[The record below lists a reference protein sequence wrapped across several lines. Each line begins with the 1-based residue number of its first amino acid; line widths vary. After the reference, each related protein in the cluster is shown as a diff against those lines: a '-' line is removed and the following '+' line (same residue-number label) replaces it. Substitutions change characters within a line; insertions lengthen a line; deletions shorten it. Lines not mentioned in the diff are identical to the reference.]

1 VLSRV
6 AAAATIAVS
15 LAFAGTAFAGKTS
28 SSSITGPYVVTAST
42 ASALVATSTTSP
54 RFGDTVTFDISTTQ
68 TGNPF
73 VHLVC
78 SGTAENPVGYDSW
91 AAFWPSAGSFILG
104 SGGWTSGGADCTA
117 NLVMYVNSNK
127 YKVIASTSFHVDA

>member
-1 VLSRV
+1 MLSKIAV
-6 AAAATIAVS
+6 AATIAVS
-15 LAFAGTAFAGKTS
+15 LAFAGTAFAGKAS
-28 SSSITGPYVVTAST
+28 SSSITGPYAVTP
-42 ASALVATSTTSP
+42 SAPVATTTAP
-54 RFGDTVTFDISTTQ
+54 QFGDTVTFNISTTQ

-91 AAFWPSAGSFILG
+91 AAFWPSDGSFVLS
-104 SGGWTSGGADCTA
+104 SGGWTSGAADCTA

-127 YKVIASTSFHVDA
+127 VKVLASTSFHVDA